1 MLALVTRTLGYAA
14 LAAAMVVGV
23 LDGARGIADGVT
35 RLSSLELSLEGLFPR
50 AFPAF
55 GEAIG
60 RLAHP
65 ALWDPVL
72 KTVLKAPA
80 TPALFVLGL
89 VLLLAGRR
97 REAAI
102 LPPE

>member
-1 MLALVTRTLGYAA
+1 MLALATRFLGYAA
-14 LAAAMVVGV
+14 LMAAMVVGV

-35 RLSSLELSLEGLFPR
+35 RLSSLTAVLDGAFPR

-55 GEAIG
+55 GEAVG
-60 RLAHP
+60 RFAHP

-72 KTVLKAPA
+72 KTMLQVPA
-80 TPALFVLGL
+80 TPALFALGL
-89 VLLLAGRR
+89 GLLLAGRR
-97 REAAI
+97 GQAAI